1 MAEPEVSRSF
11 STRRYL
17 DRRRNPPEYVDD
29 ELPTKTVHI
38 FKRNLQGTAIDSNVG
53 ETEMGSIEFSGSHY
67 DFAPGSY
74 ALRIIRQSIG
84 VGSFNPGAGAGLLY
98 WTLWHSREGTI
109 DCIPFTAAGRLNQ
122 VGGPER
128 PIYAFGPGTIS
139 VRFNPKAGT
148 VRIFSSLEGIF

>member
-1 MAEPEVSRSF
+1 MSEPEVEREF
-11 STRRYL
+11 TTRRRL
-17 DRRRNPPEYVDD
+17 DKRRDPWEYVDE

-38 FKRNLQGTAIDSNVG
+38 FKRTLQGTSIDSNVG

-67 DFAPGSY
+67 DFGPGSY

-84 VGSFNPGAGAGLLY
+84 VGSFNPGAGAGLIDWVLH
-98 WTLWHSREGTI
+98 HSREGTI
-109 DCIPFTAAGRLNQ
+109 DAIPFTSAGRLNQ

-128 PIYAFGPGTIS
+128 PIYALGPGTIS
-139 VRFNPKAGT
+139 VRFNPRAGT